1 MRFSFYPRHEY
12 GCKQVSLCPHLG
24 GAGLGTL
31 VLLVL
36 LAKENEQRREPLYR
50 QLDAERGLRTLV
62 IPRTI
67 TFGHRTP
74 AGAVAMARIMSLQET
89 AKRHGRKVL
98 EILYRMW
105 TKPPDRLLRYL
116 YAGPGMAGS

>member
-1 MRFSFYPRHEY
+1 MSFSFYPRHEY
-12 GCKQVSLCPHLG
+12 GCKQVSHCPHLG
-24 GAGLGTL
+24 GASLGTL
-31 VLLVL
+31 VLLV
-36 LAKENEQRREPLYR
+36 KENEQRREPLYR